1 MPRQVVVTRSSVV
14 PRSPQVV
21 WDRVTS
27 PEGIDAEMRPLLSMR
42 MPREMA
48 GRRIEDLPLDEPLGR
63 AWLLL
68 LGVLPVEYDDFS
80 LMAVDPPRSFHEDS
94 RLLSARRWQ
103 HRRELEPVTGG
114 TRVTDTLTVDP
125 RALVPGLLVRA
136 VVGALFAHRHL
147 RLARWART
155 SLS

>member
-27 PEGIDAEMRPLLSMR
+27 PEGIDAEMRPALSMR
-42 MPREMA
+42 MPRGMA

-68 LGVLPVEYDDFS
+68 LGVLPVE
-80 LMAVDPPRSFHEDS
+80 
-94 RLLSARRWQ
+94 
-103 HRRELEPVTGG
+103 
-114 TRVTDTLTVDP
+114 
-125 RALVPGLLVRA
+125 
-136 VVGALFAHRHL
+136 
-147 RLARWART
+147 
-155 SLS
+155 